1 MFTCVDW
8 QTTLLMLM
16 FQLVRRFVT
25 VYSIKM
31 TTIKTELHDLS
42 KKKLRQNVSANL
54 FEDDVIRR
62 QLPTVWDDD
71 DVIAADRCVLPW
83 QRHGIQVNDD
93 GWRRYNSDETW
104 SFDNWRRCHWTTQQQ
119 PEWTKYKNTISM
131 SFLTCFLVTRIPA
144 YGIKIRIFS
153 K

>member
-1 MFTCVDW
+1 
-8 QTTLLMLM
+8 MLM

-71 DVIAADRCVLPW
+71 DVIAADRCVLP
-83 QRHGIQVNDD
+83 
-93 GWRRYNSDETW
+93 
-104 SFDNWRRCHWTTQQQ
+104 
-119 PEWTKYKNTISM
+119 
-131 SFLTCFLVTRIPA
+131 
-144 YGIKIRIFS
+144 
-153 K
+153 